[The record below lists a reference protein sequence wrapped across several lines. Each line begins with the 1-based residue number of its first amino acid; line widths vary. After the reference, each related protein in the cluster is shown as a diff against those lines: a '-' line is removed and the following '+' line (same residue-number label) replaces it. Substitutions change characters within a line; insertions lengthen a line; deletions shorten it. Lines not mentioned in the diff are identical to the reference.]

1 MLFKNQDNS
10 DRVQLFTAA
19 QAANKWLT
27 ARGMEDEEFTAAQAA
42 NKKTVGGAVVHG
54 AFTAAQAANKG
65 WRVHGRTGE

>member
-1 MLFKNQDNS
+1 
-10 DRVQLFTAA
+10 
-19 QAANKWLT
+19 
-27 ARGMEDEEFTAAQAA
+27 MEDEEFTAAQAA